1 MTKRGTTD
9 KQSGKQKR
17 RTAADATAPA
27 NPSPSQTVERT
38 VADRL
43 PALIERQ
50 GTEPTAEVHVTDE
63 GVEVIEA
70 LAARGNS
77 AATIAKHLGI
87 GDKTLQRLRA
97 KDERVAN
104 AWTAG
109 RGALEDELVGHLLN
123 AARKGNIA
131 ATIFALKSMA
141 GYSDNP
147 RPKEDRPPAITINLP
162 GSMSEEA
169 YLKMIN
175 ITPEKADV

>member
-1 MTKRGTTD
+1 M
-9 KQSGKQKR
+9 S
-17 RTAADATAPA
+17 DAPTSSVP
-27 NPSPSQTVERT
+27 
-38 VADRL
+38 L
-43 PALIERQ
+43 PPLVLRDGE
-50 GTEPTAEVHVTDE
+50 GPTATFTVTPE
-63 GVEVIEA
+63 GLEVIEA

-77 AATIAKHLGI
+77 EATISKTI
-87 GDKTLQRLRA
+87 GVSVKTLQRLRGR
-97 KDERVAN
+97 DEAVHN
-104 AWTAG
+104 AYAQG
-109 RGALEDELVGHLLN
+109 RGYLEDELVGHLLT

-175 ITPEKADV
+175 VTPEKADV